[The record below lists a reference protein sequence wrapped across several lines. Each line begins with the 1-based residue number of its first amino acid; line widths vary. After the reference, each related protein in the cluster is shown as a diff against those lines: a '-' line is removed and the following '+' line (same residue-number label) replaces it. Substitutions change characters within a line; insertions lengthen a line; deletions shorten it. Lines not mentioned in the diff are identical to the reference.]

1 MFSLPPVPS
10 WDGLHPLIIHFP
22 IALLLAAPLLILIGA
37 FMRPK
42 AGRTMMLAAFILML
56 LGTISVFVALETGEA
71 AAELADRT
79 PAISAQLERHEHM
92 AETARAVFSVLT
104 VAFGVLLLIP
114 VVMRREF
121 SRAMHT
127 IVPLLFVLA
136 YLGGAMLLV
145 NTAHE
150 GGRLVHEF
158 GVKAIVAGT
167 PSATDAQPSTA
178 PEHED

>member
-22 IALLLAAPLLILIGA
+22 IALLLAAPLFIVVGA

-42 AGRTMMLAAFILML
+42 SGRTMMLAAFILML
-56 LGTISVFVALETGEA
+56 LGTISVFVALGTGEA

-79 PAISAQLERHEHM
+79 PEISAQLERHENM
-92 AETARAVFSVLT
+92 AETVRIVFSGLT

-114 VVMRREF
+114 LVMRREL
-121 SRAMHT
+121 SRAVHT
-127 IVPLLFVLA
+127 IVPLAFVLV
-136 YLGGAMLLV
+136 YLGGAVLLV

-167 PSATDAQPSTA
+167 PTATPAQPDATT
-178 PEHED
+178 PQD